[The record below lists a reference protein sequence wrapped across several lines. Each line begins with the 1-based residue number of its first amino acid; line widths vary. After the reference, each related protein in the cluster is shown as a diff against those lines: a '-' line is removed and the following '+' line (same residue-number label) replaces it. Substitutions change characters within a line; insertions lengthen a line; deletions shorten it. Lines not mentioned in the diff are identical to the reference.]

1 MRLLWRQ
8 HGRGF
13 IADDG
18 GFTTIGMVLALLIT
32 LSLLFTTAQVY
43 RVQTAS
49 ASVQNV
55 ADSVALAA
63 EGPVAEFYV
72 VVRVCDAISLSL
84 TLTGVVVTGVGIV
97 ALCIPPTAAL
107 GSKLI
112 EVGKSVFS
120 ARDSFVEQANVAL
133 EKVQRALPYLSAAE
147 ALSVARANSGGVSQA
162 DYVAFAVLLPES
174 GEAAEIPGA
183 GNADGAIDAVTAEGD
198 NAAGR
203 AGGSRGASAERS
215 GLHGRLRAQ
224 PWVLHVRARSF
235 ARGYGRRVEPTV
247 RERRC
252 MELLGRAFARSGL
265 LRRSRVSA
273 RD

>member
-120 ARDSFVEQANVAL
+120 ARDSFVEQANAAL
-133 EKVQRALPYLSAAE
+133 EAHELIKC
-147 ALSVARANSGGVSQA
+147 SVLDTSSLDVR
-162 DYVAFAVLLPES
+162 
-174 GEAAEIPGA
+174 EAASEL
-183 GNADGAIDAVTAEGD
+183 
-198 NAAGR
+198 
-203 AGGSRGASAERS
+203 AERC
-215 GLHGRLRAQ
+215 GAEVVQVIGRKFSIYRETS
-224 PWVLHVRARSF
+224 RDD
-235 ARGYGRRVEPTV
+235 VEKIK
-247 RERRC
+247 
-252 MELLGRAFARSGL
+252 L
-265 LRRSRVSA
+265 
-273 RD
+273 D